1 MDRKIVQVV
10 VQALVLTRI
19 DYCNSLLM
27 GSAEYQ
33 INKLQRVQNIAC
45 RVICSVR
52 KFDSI
57 SHHLKD
63 LQWLLVHEWIAYKIC
78 ILMFCCVTQILFAVE

>member
-1 MDRKIVQVV
+1 MDSKTVQVV
-10 VQALVLTRI
+10 VQALVLSRI

-27 GSAEYQ
+27 GSAKYQ
-33 INKLQRVQNIAC
+33 IDRLQRIQNMAC
-45 RVICSVR
+45 RVTCSVR

-63 LQWLLVHEWIAYKIC
+63 LHWLCVHE
-78 ILMFCCVTQILFAVE
+78 